1 MMRSVAAALCGL
13 ALWLVAGV
21 ASAAV
26 PARTEPAAERM
37 LAAQTA
43 SGGWPKHLAGR
54 AIAYDRPF
62 DAAARA
68 ALDAPDRA
76 DDATID
82 NHATTREIRWLAAA
96 FATTGNA
103 AYLDSARRGV
113 DYLLAAQYP
122 NGGWPQFHPDRSGY
136 RAQITFNDDAI
147 VHAVELLQ
155 DIAEAKGALSAL
167 TCDRG

>member
-62 DAAARA
+62 DAATRA
-68 ALDAPDRA
+68 ASDLGYRTTVIADAC
-76 DDATID
+76 ATRD
-82 NHATTREIRWLAAA
+82 LEFQGTT
-96 FATTGNA
+96 
-103 AYLDSARRGV
+103 V
-113 DYLLAAQYP
+113 PAAQ
-122 NGGWPQFHPDRSGY
+122 
-136 RAQITFNDDAI
+136 
-147 VHAVELLQ
+147 VHAAMMSGLAFGYATVT
-155 DIAEAKGALSAL
+155 DARDWIGNPPAA
-167 TCDRG
+167 